1 MDEFTIST
9 LSFPSPLFLRLSLSL
24 SLSLPFAALRC
35 PNFAK
40 CSGSMTPFGKFGAM
54 EPLFA
59 VSVSGKFVDIYLHE
73 ETASRSKSLQPII
86 KQNLLRLIF
95 SWIYLTQSGNN
106 RSQQISTT
114 DSWAKFA
121 VIDLFADMSDSVR
134 KQPVAASF
142 ANRFLGEICCDWL
155 VGGYI

>member
-1 MDEFTIST
+1 
-9 LSFPSPLFLRLSLSL
+9 
-24 SLSLPFAALRC
+24 
-35 PNFAK
+35 
-40 CSGSMTPFGKFGAM
+40 MTPFGKFGAM

-142 ANRFLGEICCDWL
+142 ANRFLGEICCDWF

>member
-1 MDEFTIST
+1 M
-9 LSFPSPLFLRLSLSL
+9 
-24 SLSLPFAALRC
+24 
-35 PNFAK
+35 
-40 CSGSMTPFGKFGAM
+40 
-54 EPLFA
+54 
-59 VSVSGKFVDIYLHE
+59 DIYLHE

-142 ANRFLGEICCDWL
+142 ANDSWAKFVAIGLL
-155 VGGYI
+155 VVIFKSGHS